1 MKLLSRSSL
10 ARFGLFFAF
19 VLTLG
24 AAAHAAPQ
32 KQPKAPDVIVLS
44 NGDTLHGIFLRS
56 VNGTV
61 LFQSG
66 PLGELHIQW
75 SSIKELRTAQPFA
88 VLKNSATSSQIQS
101 GHLPTGRLTLAS
113 QILTVHPSANATIAR
128 IPLKDVRIVTSL
140 ATLQKQ
146 LGHQQGF
153 FQGWNGSATAGASLV
168 TATEKQYT
176 VTAGVSLERVA
187 PTVSWL
193 RRRNNTQFNFTA
205 SYGKI
210 TQPAYY
216 NATGTLVPSIVT
228 KTAIYHF
235 DGERDEYFSPRF
247 FTLAQTAFDHNFS
260 QNLQLQQIYGG
271 GIGWTAIKTHR
282 QEVDLKATVQYEKQH
297 FISTA
302 GGANPDE
309 NLIGSTFSANYAL
322 HLKPFTF
329 QQALSYVTAYNNTK
343 AYSANETN
351 SLVFPTWKNLAF
363 SVGTNDSYLNFIP
376 ISYPPTKHNS
386 FQFIMGLTYSFHS
399 AY

>member
-1 MKLLSRSSL
+1 M
-10 ARFGLFFAF
+10 A
-19 VLTLG
+19 LG
-24 AAAHAAPQ
+24 APAHAAPQ
-32 KQPKAPDVIVLS
+32 KPPKAPDVIVLS
-44 NGDTLHGIFLRS
+44 NGDTLHGTFIRS

-61 LFQSG
+61 VFQSG
-66 PLGELHIQW
+66 PLGQLHISW
-75 SSIKELRTAQPFA
+75 SSIKQLRTSEPFA
-88 VLKNSATSSQIQS
+88 VLKKSATSRQIQS
-101 GHLPTGRLTLAS
+101 GQLPTGRLILANQVLS
-113 QILTVHPSANATIAR
+113 VDPIEPALSAHIAK
-128 IPLKDVRIVTSL
+128 IPLKSVRIVTRL

-146 LGHQQGF
+146 LGHHQGF
-153 FQGWNGSATAGASLV
+153 LQGWNGSATAGASLV

-176 VTAGVSLERVA
+176 VTAGVSLDRVA

-193 RRRNNTQFNFTA
+193 HHRNNTQFNFSA

-216 NATGTLVPSIVT
+216 DATGTLVPAIVT

-247 FTLAQTAFDHNFS
+247 FALAQTAFDHNFS

-271 GIGWTAIKTHR
+271 GIGWTAVQTHR

-297 FISTA
+297 FISSA
-302 GGANPDE
+302 GGSNPDQ
-309 NLIGSTFSANYAL
+309 NLIGSTFSTNYSL
-322 HLKPFTF
+322 QLKPFTF
-329 QQALSYVTAYNNTK
+329 QQSLNYITAYNNAK

-351 SLVFPTWKNLAF
+351 KLIFPTWKNFAL

-399 AY
+399 SY

>member
-1 MKLLSRSSL
+1 MIRL
-10 ARFGLFFAF
+10 GLFSALI
-19 VLTLG
+19 LTL
-24 AAAHAAPQ
+24 AAAAQAAPKQ
-32 KQPKAPDVIVLS
+32 QPKATDVIVLT
-44 NGDTLHGIFLRS
+44 NGDTLHGTFLRS
-56 VNGTV
+56 VNGAV
-61 LFQSG
+61 LFQSA
-66 PLGELHIQW
+66 PLGQLQIKW
-75 SSIKELRTAQPFA
+75 TSIRELRTAQPFA
-88 VLKNSATSSQIQS
+88 VLKNSDTSSQIQS
-101 GHLPTGRLTLAS
+101 GQIPTGRLALAN
-113 QILTVHPSANATIAR
+113 QILTVEPASHATIAQ
-128 IPLKDVRIVTSL
+128 IPLKDVRIITSL

-146 LGHQQGF
+146 LSHQQGF

-168 TATEKQYT
+168 TATENQYT
-176 VTAGVSLERVA
+176 VTAGVNLDRVA

-216 NATGTLVPSIVT
+216 NATGTLVPSIIT

-247 FTLAQTAFDHNFS
+247 FALAQTAFDHNYS

-271 GIGWTAIKTHR
+271 GIGWTAIQTHR
-282 QEVDLKATVQYEKQH
+282 QEVDLKATIQYEKQH

-302 GGANPDE
+302 GGANPDQ

-329 QQALSYVTAYNNTK
+329 QQSLNYITAYNNTK

-351 SLVFPTWKNLAF
+351 QLIFPTWKNLAL

-386 FQFIMGLTYSFHS
+386 FQFIMGLTYAFHS
-399 AY
+399 SY